1 MTQMWTACIDELYQ
15 KVKSLN
21 ELLWEQRANRPVV
34 EQWLNN
40 FKGELECEG
49 TERAHA
55 LYLLSKF
62 LFLGRHEVRR
72 LLRAMFVELVRHP
85 LTSEVRARLNDP
97 VNFEGIH
104 QEYLSEIERTR
115 FLGLG
120 NPSESGT
127 HILYDFRHAN
137 KVPTR
142 YFVAPHELFT
152 DGLSD
157 PTTEWKFR
165 DVRRLIFIDDFCGT
179 GAQARD
185 VGTKYVPLMRQIA
198 TRSNVN
204 LEVWYLTLLATTTG
218 LTHLRQASV
227 FDHVECVSEMD
238 ASYRAFDVDSQ
249 FYVAPPSGITKT
261 KAEEIARRYGERLQP
276 GFPLGYGNCQ
286 LLVGFHHN
294 VPDNT
299 LPIIS
304 HYQPQLPWYPVFPR
318 DEKY

>member
-1 MTQMWTACIDELYQ
+1 MCAASTDELYQ

-21 ELLWEQRANRPVV
+21 ELLWEQRVNRPVV
-34 EQWLNN
+34 DQWLNN
-40 FKGELECEG
+40 FKGEFECEG

-62 LFLGRHEVRR
+62 LFLGRNEVRQ

-85 LTSEVRARLNDP
+85 LTTEVRTHLNDP
-97 VNFEGIH
+97 MDFEKIYQG
-104 QEYLSEIERTR
+104 YVSEIEGAR

-120 NPSESGT
+120 NPAESGT

-137 KVPTR
+137 RIPTR
-142 YFVAPHELFT
+142 YFVDPHELFT
-152 DGLSD
+152 GGLND
-157 PTTEWKFR
+157 PTSRWQFP
-165 DVRRLIFIDDFCGT
+165 DVHRLIFIDDFCGT
-179 GAQARD
+179 GIQARD
-185 VGTKYVPLMRQIA
+185 MGAKYVPLMRQVA
-198 TRSNVN
+198 TRSNVSIK
-204 LEVWYLTLLATTTG
+204 VWYLTLLATTDG
-218 LTHLRQASV
+218 LEYLRRARV
-227 FDHVECVSEMD
+227 FDRVECVSELD
-238 ASYRAFDVDSQ
+238 TSYRAFDVDSQ
-249 FYVAPPSGITKT
+249 LYARPPSGISKA

-276 GFPLGYGNCQ
+276 GDPLGYGNSQ

-304 HYQPQLPWYPVFPR
+304 HDQPQLPWYPVFPR